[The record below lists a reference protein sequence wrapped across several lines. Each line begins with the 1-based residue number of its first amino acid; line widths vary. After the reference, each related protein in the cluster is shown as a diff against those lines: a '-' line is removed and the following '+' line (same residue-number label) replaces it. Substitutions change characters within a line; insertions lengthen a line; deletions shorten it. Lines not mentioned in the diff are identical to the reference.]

1 MDVLSDGKE
10 KMANILDRSAA
21 DVSFTDRYFIA
32 DRCAGEYGYCQDHF
46 VLLRDLVPLWFKKS
60 NPDINKKFSF
70 PYAGGDDDA
79 PGVAL

>member
-1 MDVLSDGKE
+1 MQMNHEDTK
-10 KMANILDRSAA
+10 AQ
-21 DVSFTDRYFIA
+21 RYH
-32 DRCAGEYGYCQDHF
+32 QDYF

-70 PYAGGDDDA
+70 PYAVGDDDA